1 MIRINLLPTKK
12 RKAKRIAI
20 PPVFTL
26 AIPGAAILLVLGAVF
41 YWYLLDREVT
51 DLKEETGKL
60 QARLAELKEK
70 IKEVDRYEKD
80 KKDLEEKV
88 NLIRRLEK
96 HQTIPVH
103 VLDEVS
109 RRVPDRVWLHLF
121 TEAKGAVSIEG
132 YAFSNSD
139 IVTFVNN
146 LKGAKYLKD
155 VVLVESKETLVEKE
169 PVYKFLIKGTI
180 HA

>member
-26 AIPGAAILLVLGAVF
+26 AVPGAAILVALGAVF

-51 DLKEETGKL
+51 DLKEETGRL
-60 QARLAELKEK
+60 QVRLAELKEK

-169 PVYKFLIKGTI
+169 PVYKFLIQGRV